1 MNEYTERRRLQAH
14 ETEQAIL
21 RAAMEL
27 SREQTFDKV
36 SVRDICQK
44 AGITTGAFY
53 HHFSSKEQM
62 RQLEKKFCKN

>member
-36 SVRDICQK
+36 SVRDILSL
-44 AGITTGAFY
+44 I
-53 HHFSSKEQM
+53 HI
-62 RQLEKKFCKN
+62 